1 MFRDKMRALILCL
14 EEDGCLMDIVITP
27 ILFYSGALFIFTTHQ
42 YTLKKSGPDKALVNM
57 SIKRISQ

>member
-1 MFRDKMRALILCL
+1 
-14 EEDGCLMDIVITP
+14 MDIVITP
-27 ILFYSGALFIFTTHQ
+27 ILFYSGAFFIFTTHQ